1 MDIAT
6 TTAPK
11 SDQLN
16 AEDLLAG
23 PMTFT
28 IKEVTEGTSEQPVNI
43 HLAEMP
49 GRPYR
54 PSKSM
59 RRVLLN
65 AWGRETAPYAGRR
78 ITLYRDAS
86 VKFGPDAVGGIKI
99 SHLSHIDR
107 PIGVALTVTRGKRA
121 THTVDPLKE
130 APAQQPSPNAA
141 LLAQIKEAADAAK
154 VDLATI
160 AAEWAESHDGQP
172 IKDAT
177 DLGGLELVR
186 DDLRGRA
193 S

>member
-1 MDIAT
+1 MDIAA

-23 PMTFT
+23 PQTFT
-28 IKEVTEGTSEQPVNI
+28 ITEVVAGSPEQPVNI
-43 HLAEMP
+43 HLAELP

-78 ITLYRDAS
+78 LTLYRDAS

-99 SHLSHIDR
+99 SQLSDIAKS
-107 PIGVALTVTRGKRA
+107 IGVALTVTRGKRA
-121 THTVDPLKE
+121 THTVDPLPDE
-130 APAQQPSPNAA
+130 PAPDPNAA
-141 LLAQIKEAADAAK
+141 R
-154 VDLATI
+154 I
-160 AAEWAESHDGQP
+160 AALRAEWKTADDDRKKVIEAEVNALQ
-172 IKDAT
+172 AT
-177 DLGGLELVR
+177 P
-186 DDLRGRA
+186 
-193 S
+193 